1 MSHSRRVVLQMGEP
15 DPPAHVLDAL
25 KQWQGMRWS
34 GSLEIR
40 YRRGEATK
48 IYERREYSEHDS
60 ATE

>member
-1 MSHSRRVVLQMGEP
+1 MGEP